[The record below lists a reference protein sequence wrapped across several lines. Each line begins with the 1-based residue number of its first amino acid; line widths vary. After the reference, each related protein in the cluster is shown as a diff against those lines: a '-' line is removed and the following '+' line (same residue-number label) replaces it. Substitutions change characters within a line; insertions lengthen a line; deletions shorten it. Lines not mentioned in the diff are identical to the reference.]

1 MWLWKK
7 FWNTDIVGKTYI
19 LIILFIVIVATITII
34 TRYNNA
40 NTNQVLNEQQNEV
53 IQDAVHSEQIQEN
66 VTSENIIDI
75 AETQENIE
83 KESITDK
90 PKNEVQEKSVIKI
103 NKEDNKNTAQTETKE
118 EVKTKAN
125 KEETIVEKKEE
136 TIEIIEENK
145 EKRVEEKNQEE
156 ILIIRKEDKQEET
169 KEDKQEDIITEE
181 YKINNQMINQLK
193 ETIKN
198 NETEDMKN
206 YGYEIVVDSSIV
218 EITNQFTFTE
228 YRVKNKLALK
238 YGTIRIY
245 ARDYYYNGTYIT
257 TQCFII

>member
-40 NTNQVLNEQQNEV
+40 NINQVLNEQQNEV
-53 IQDAVHSEQIQEN
+53 IQDAVQTEQIQQE
-66 VTSENIIDI
+66 VTTENIIDI
-75 AETQENIE
+75 AQIKENIE

-156 ILIIRKEDKQEET
+156 IPIIRKEDKQEET

>member
-34 TRYNNA
+34 TRYNNS
-40 NTNQVLNEQQNEV
+40 NINQVLNEQQNEV
-53 IQDAVHSEQIQEN
+53 IQDAVQTEQIQQE

-75 AETQENIE
+75 AETQDNIE
-83 KESITDK
+83 KEVVTDNSK
-90 PKNEVQEKSVIKI
+90 VEKQEKPVIKT
-103 NKEDNKNTAQTETKE
+103 NKEDNKNTAQIETKE
-118 EVKTKAN
+118 EVETKVN
-125 KEETIVEKKEE
+125 KEETIFDKKVNTTEIIEEKKEE
-136 TIEIIEENK
+136 K
-145 EKRVEEKNQEE
+145 VEEKN
-156 ILIIRKEDKQEET
+156 QEET

>member
-40 NTNQVLNEQQNEV
+40 NINQVLNEQQNEV
-53 IQDAVHSEQIQEN
+53 IQDAVQTEQIQQE
-66 VTSENIIDI
+66 VTTENIIDI
-75 AETQENIE
+75 AQIKENIE

-103 NKEDNKNTAQTETKE
+103 NKEDNNNTAQTETKE

-156 ILIIRKEDKQEET
+156 IPIIRKEDKQEET

>member
-7 FWNTDIVGKTYI
+7 FWNTDIVGKAYI
-19 LIILFIVIVATITII
+19 LIVLFIVIVATITII

-53 IQDAVHSEQIQEN
+53 IQDAVQTEQIQQE

-75 AETQENIE
+75 AETQDNIE
-83 KESITDK
+83 KEVVTDNSK
-90 PKNEVQEKSVIKI
+90 VEKQEKPVIKT
-103 NKEDNKNTAQTETKE
+103 NKEDNKNTAQIETKE
-118 EVKTKAN
+118 EVETKVN
-125 KEETIVEKKEE
+125 KEETIFDKKVNTTEIIEEKKEE
-136 TIEIIEENK
+136 K
-145 EKRVEEKNQEE
+145 VEEKN
-156 ILIIRKEDKQEET
+156 QEET

>member
-1 MWLWKK
+1 MFRFMIK
-7 FWNTDIVGKTYI
+7 FLKILGIACAIGVLI
-19 LIILFIVIVATITII
+19 RISEVLIIKYNENKVEETQQVTELINDKIVAESK
-34 TRYNNA
+34 NNIED
-40 NTNQVLNEQQNEV
+40 TM
-53 IQDAVHSEQIQEN
+53 
-66 VTSENIIDI
+66 
-75 AETQENIE
+75 ENIE
-83 KESITDK
+83 LVSENKTTKEEKTSNSKNIK
-90 PKNEVQEKSVIKI
+90 EAEQIVPKA
-103 NKEDNKNTAQTETKE
+103 NKKAETSKKEETKTETK
-118 EVKTKAN
+118 K
-125 KEETIVEKKEE
+125 ETIVEKKEE
-136 TIEIIEENK
+136 TTEIIEEKK
-145 EKRVEEKNQEE
+145 EEKVEEKKQEE
-156 ILIIRKEDKQEET
+156 TPIIKKEDKQEET

>member
-1 MWLWKK
+1 MFRFMIK
-7 FWNTDIVGKTYI
+7 FLKILGIACAIGVLI
-19 LIILFIVIVATITII
+19 RISEVLIIKYNENKVEETQQVTELINDKIVAESK
-34 TRYNNA
+34 NNIED
-40 NTNQVLNEQQNEV
+40 TM
-53 IQDAVHSEQIQEN
+53 
-66 VTSENIIDI
+66 
-75 AETQENIE
+75 ENIE
-83 KESITDK
+83 LVSENKTTKEEKTSNSKNIK
-90 PKNEVQEKSVIKI
+90 EAEQIVPKA
-103 NKEDNKNTAQTETKE
+103 NKKAETSKKEETKTETK
-118 EVKTKAN
+118 K
-125 KEETIVEKKEE
+125 ETIVEKKEE
-136 TIEIIEENK
+136 TTEIIEEKK
-145 EKRVEEKNQEE
+145 EEKVEEKKQEE
-156 ILIIRKEDKQEET
+156 TPIIKKEDKQEET

-198 NETEDMKN
+198 NETEEMKN

>member
-40 NTNQVLNEQQNEV
+40 NINQVLNEQQNEV
-53 IQDAVHSEQIQEN
+53 IQDAVQTEQIQQE
-66 VTSENIIDI
+66 VTTENIIDI
-75 AETQENIE
+75 AQIKENIE

-103 NKEDNKNTAQTETKE
+103 NKEDNKNTEQTETKE

-156 ILIIRKEDKQEET
+156 IPIIRKEDKQEET

-228 YRVKNKLALK
+228 YRVKNKLNLK

>member
-7 FWNTDIVGKTYI
+7 FWNTDIVGKAYI
-19 LIILFIVIVATITII
+19 LIVLFIVIVATITII

-53 IQDAVHSEQIQEN
+53 IQDAVQTEQIQQE

-75 AETQENIE
+75 AETQDNIE
-83 KESITDK
+83 KEVVTDNSK
-90 PKNEVQEKSVIKI
+90 VEKQEKPVIKT
-103 NKEDNKNTAQTETKE
+103 NKEDNKNTAQIETKE
-118 EVKTKAN
+118 EVETKVN
-125 KEETIVEKKEE
+125 KEETIFDKKVNTTEIIEEKKEE
-136 TIEIIEENK
+136 K
-145 EKRVEEKNQEE
+145 VEEKNQEE
-156 ILIIRKEDKQEET
+156 IPIIRKEDKQEET

>member
-40 NTNQVLNEQQNEV
+40 NINQVLNEQQNEV
-53 IQDAVHSEQIQEN
+53 IQDAVQTEQIQQE
-66 VTSENIIDI
+66 VTTENIIDI
-75 AETQENIE
+75 AQIKENIE

-103 NKEDNKNTAQTETKE
+103 NKEDNNNTAQTETKE

-145 EKRVEEKNQEE
+145 EKRVEERNQEE
-156 ILIIRKEDKQEET
+156 IPIIRKEDKQEET

>member
-40 NTNQVLNEQQNEV
+40 NINQVLNEQQNEV
-53 IQDAVHSEQIQEN
+53 IQDAVQTEQIQQE
-66 VTSENIIDI
+66 VTTENIIDI
-75 AETQENIE
+75 AQIKENIE

-103 NKEDNKNTAQTETKE
+103 NKEDNNNTAQTETKE

-136 TIEIIEENK
+136 KIEIIEENK

-156 ILIIRKEDKQEET
+156 IPIIRKEDKQEET

>member
-40 NTNQVLNEQQNEV
+40 NINQVLNEQQNEV
-53 IQDAVHSEQIQEN
+53 IQDAVQTEQIQQE
-66 VTSENIIDI
+66 VTTENIIDI
-75 AETQENIE
+75 AQIKENIE

-156 ILIIRKEDKQEET
+156 IPIIRKEDKQEET

-193 ETIKN
+193 ETIQN

>member
-7 FWNTDIVGKTYI
+7 FWNTDIVGKAYI
-19 LIILFIVIVATITII
+19 LIVLFIVIVATITII

-53 IQDAVHSEQIQEN
+53 IQDAVQTEQIQQE

-75 AETQENIE
+75 AETQDNIE
-83 KESITDK
+83 KEVVTDNSK
-90 PKNEVQEKSVIKI
+90 VEKQEKPVIKT
-103 NKEDNKNTAQTETKE
+103 NKEDNKNTAQIETKE
-118 EVKTKAN
+118 EVETKVN
-125 KEETIVEKKEE
+125 KEETIFDKKVNTTEIIEEKKEE
-136 TIEIIEENK
+136 K
-145 EKRVEEKNQEE
+145 VEEKNQEE
-156 ILIIRKEDKQEET
+156 IPIIRKEDKQEET

-218 EITNQFTFTE
+218 EITNQFTFTNQ
-228 YRVKNKLALK
+228 RVLNKINMK
-238 YGTIRIY
+238 FGTIRVY
-245 ARDYYYNGTYIT
+245 ARDYYVNGEYVWTE
-257 TQCFII
+257 CFII